1 MKAIQIRAHGGPE
14 ALQVVELPVPVPE
27 PGQAL
32 VRIEAAGV
40 NFIDVYHRTGL
51 YPIKLPY
58 VPGQEGAGTVEKVGE
73 EVAGLAPGDR
83 VAWAGVAGSY
93 AEYAC
98 VPAEKLVKLPEHV
111 DCEQAAAAMLQGMTA
126 HYLSHDTYPLK
137 RGDTALVHAA
147 AGGVGLLLVQI
158 ARLRGTR
165 VLATAGSSRKA
176 ELARKAGADEVIL
189 YEEKDF
195 VAEVK
200 RLTGGK
206 GVQVVY
212 DSVGQA
218 TFLKSLDCL
227 APRGMM
233 VSFGQ
238 SSGKIA
244 PVDTQLLSTR
254 GSLFLTRPTLW
265 HYIADR
271 PSLLARAGDL
281 FDWIGAGRLFL
292 YISQVLPLE
301 RAAEA
306 HGLLEA
312 RQSTGKL
319 LLSPLSRS

>member
-14 ALQVVELPVPVPE
+14 ALELVDLPVPE
-27 PGQAL
+27 PAPDQAL
-32 VRIEAAGV
+32 VRLEAAGV

-51 YPIKLPY
+51 YAVSLPY
-58 VPGQEGAGTVEKVGE
+58 VLGQEGAGTVEAVGE
-73 EVAGLAPGDR
+73 EVTGLAPGDR
-83 VAWAGVAGSY
+83 VAYAGVPGAY
-93 AEYAC
+93 AEYAR

-111 DCEQAAAAMLQGMTA
+111 DCEQAAAVMLQGMTA
-126 HYLSHDTYPLK
+126 HYLAHDTFPLA

-147 AGGVGLLLVQI
+147 AGGVGLLLVQV
-158 ARLRGTR
+158 ARQRGAR
-165 VLATAGSSRKA
+165 VLATVGSARKV
-176 ELARKAGADEVIL
+176 ELARKAGADEVIR
-189 YEEKDF
+189 YDEKDF

-200 RLTGGK
+200 SLTGGR

-227 APRGMM
+227 APRGML

-244 PVDTQLLSTR
+244 PFDPALLGGK

-281 FDWIGAGRLFL
+281 FDWIGSGRLLL
-292 YISQVLPLE
+292 YIAQVLPLE

-306 HGLLEA
+306 HRLLEG
-312 RQSTGKL
+312 RQTAGKV
-319 LLSPLSRS
+319 LLSPLGGG

>member
-14 ALQVVELPVPVPE
+14 ALQVVELPVPEPE
-27 PGQAL
+27 PHQAL

-51 YPIKLPY
+51 YSIKLPY
-58 VPGQEGAGTVEKVGE
+58 VPGQEGAGTVEKAGE
-73 EVAGLAPGDR
+73 EVTGLAPGDR

-98 VPAEKLVKLPEHV
+98 LPAEKLVKLPEHV

-158 ARLRGTR
+158 ARLRGAR

-176 ELARKAGADEVIL
+176 ELARKAGAEEVIL

-244 PVDTQLLSTR
+244 PIDTQLLSTR

-281 FDWIGAGRLFL
+281 FDWIGSGRRFL
-292 YISQVLPLE
+292 YIAQVLPRE

-306 HGLLEA
+306 HRLLEA
-312 RQSTGKL
+312 RQSMGKL
-319 LLSPLSRS
+319 LLSPLSQS

>member
-51 YPIKLPY
+51 YSIKLPY

-158 ARLRGTR
+158 ARLRGAR

-281 FDWIGAGRLFL
+281 FDWIGSGRLFL

>member
-14 ALQVVELPVPVPE
+14 ALQVVELPVPEPE
-27 PGQAL
+27 PHQAL

-51 YPIKLPY
+51 YSIQLPY
-58 VPGQEGAGTVEKVGE
+58 VPGQEGAGTVEKAGE
-73 EVAGLAPGDR
+73 EVTGLAPGDR

-98 VPAEKLVKLPEHV
+98 LPAEKLVKLPEHV

-126 HYLSHDTYPLK
+126 HYLSLDTYPLK

-158 ARLRGTR
+158 ARLRGAR

-176 ELARKAGADEVIL
+176 ELARKAGAEEVIL

-244 PVDTQLLSTR
+244 PIDTQLLSTR

-281 FDWIGAGRLFL
+281 FDWIGSGRLFL
-292 YISQVLPLE
+292 YIAQVLPLE

-306 HGLLEA
+306 HRLLEA
-312 RQSTGKL
+312 RQSMGKL
-319 LLSPLSRS
+319 LLSPLSQS